1 MQSLQYRHGPLD
13 YRANLNGSYPL
24 GGLSTG
30 GSSTLPSLVGSSAF
44 LTDTREDMG
53 TESLLCA
60 QTESRSRWQKGYSCL
75 DRHRGWQGPQRIQP
89 PEARVTE
96 RLHVPG
102 AAGLVIPGYQS
113 ELGAAGRR
121 CKGQGSKRGGEIT
134 SCVMFRTFREKGRI
148 REVGEQCTEAN

>member
-1 MQSLQYRHGPLD
+1 M
-13 YRANLNGSYPL
+13 
-24 GGLSTG
+24 
-30 GSSTLPSLVGSSAF
+30 PSLVGSSAF
-44 LTDTREDMG
+44 LTG
-53 TESLLCA
+53 TGSLLCA
-60 QTESRSRWQKGYSCL
+60 QTESRSRWQKRYSCL
-75 DRHRGWQGPQRIQP
+75 DRHRGWQGP

-96 RLHVPG
+96 RLHIPG

-113 ELGAAGRR
+113 ELGAAGRW

>member
-1 MQSLQYRHGPLD
+1 M
-13 YRANLNGSYPL
+13 
-24 GGLSTG
+24 
-30 GSSTLPSLVGSSAF
+30 PSLVGSSAF
-44 LTDTREDMG
+44 LTDTREDTG
-53 TESLLCA
+53 TGSLLCA